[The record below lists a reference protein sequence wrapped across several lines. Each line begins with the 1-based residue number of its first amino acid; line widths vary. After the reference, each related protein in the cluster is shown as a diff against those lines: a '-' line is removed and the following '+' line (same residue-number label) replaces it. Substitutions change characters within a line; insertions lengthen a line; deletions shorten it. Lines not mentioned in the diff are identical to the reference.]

1 MTHCPYKSKANNL
14 DVKEKNQQY
23 CHWRTAAALN
33 LFYEPKVTFQ
43 CVNIKPTQSASECVN
58 PCHLAYQ
65 ILALETS
72 AGTKPSCNFVS
83 LDNIIIHILARLIQ
97 YILNRPR

>member
-1 MTHCPYKSKANNL
+1 MTHCPYKSKAKNL
-14 DVKEKNQQY
+14 AVKEKNQQY

-58 PCHLAYQ
+58 PCLLAYQ
-65 ILALETS
+65 ILARNIS
-72 AGTKPSCNFVS
+72 SNKTKLQFCIP
-83 LDNIIIHILARLIQ
+83 
-97 YILNRPR
+97 